1 MLLLSRNAL
10 NGDLQTNY
18 VVSRNATGPSEQWA
32 ACLSGQFTQS
42 DDFKVKH
49 FGIMWMSSNLFK
61 KECMEMHT
69 VKNNAISWWWLTNT
83 CSKIPKNEEGS
94 LCSNEITLSYMVVVV
109 FLV

>member
-1 MLLLSRNAL
+1 MVTFRPIMLYRGMQQALRSSGLL
-10 NGDLQTNY
+10 
-18 VVSRNATGPSEQWA
+18 V
-32 ACLSGQFTQS
+32 CLSGQFTQS